1 MVYIITIIIYTIP
14 SKYSYCHGRLFA
26 HRLATINCYLIPYF
40 LVTPT
45 DYGAVSTI
53 LMFAACETRQCVDV
67 AIMDD
72 KTLELTETFIV
83 TLKWTPALENRITLN
98 PVDGDIEI
106 LDNDGRKYDNF
117 DFSNLEISL
126 RMVQLLYSIGLCA

>member
-1 MVYIITIIIYTIP
+1 M
-14 SKYSYCHGRLFA
+14 
-26 HRLATINCYLIPYF
+26 
-40 LVTPT
+40 
-45 DYGAVSTI
+45 
-53 LMFAACETRQCVDV
+53 DV
-67 AIMDD
+67 PIMDD

-83 TLKWTPALENRITLN
+83 TLDRTPALENRITLN

-106 LDNDGRKYDNF
+106 LDNDGCKYDNF